1 LDEELTGLRNQGLL
15 STHEL
20 REGVPGRPDWE
31 EAVQRAQG
39 AFDDDPR
46 DLMRGLD
53 YEIDR
58 LTDQSYVLK
67 DTGDGH
73 ERAVAVFLQEDES
86 FDHVQDRFVGQ
97 SPVAYALNEA
107 DKRNLEYVIGNS
119 GDTLRL
125 YTTNP
130 DAGFGS
136 RGRTDT
142 YVEINTSLLSDEKAG
157 YLWLLFSAQALRE
170 GGTLHEIMDDSKEYA
185 ASLGGRL
192 RERIYDDVVPDLAE
206 AIARVRDLDDPS
218 REQLDETYEMTLVL
232 LYRLLFISYAEDE
245 KFLPRRRNERY
256 DEDSLKRKAR
266 NLHQFI
272 QNDGEFDD
280 AFYDHWDD
288 VMYLSRAVHRG
299 HDELGLP
306 AYDGRLLSED
316 PEISEAGAKLAD
328 IRLDN
333 AEFGPVLV
341 NLLIDETEDG
351 YQGPVDFRNIG
362 VREFGVI
369 YEGLLESELSVAD
382 QPLGIEIDDGNEHY
396 IPVDPEESDR
406 DVVVEQ
412 GDVYLQG
419 QSGERKSTGTY
430 YTKTRFVEHLL
441 DHSLEPALDDHI
453 ERIDQLRE
461 DEGDNAAADEFFDI
475 RVSDIS
481 MGSGHFLVGAVD
493 RIESRLYSY
502 LTENPLPPVE
512 NELDNLED
520 AALDAF
526 EDEEYAPN
534 IERGQLLRRQV
545 ARRCVYGV
553 DLNPLATEL
562 ARLSIWVHTFVPG
575 LPLTF
580 LEYNLRSGDSLV
592 GIGTLNEVSN
602 ILGKRRGGNY
612 SLSSFAS
619 GDIVDEISEDIEALG
634 NFADTSAE
642 QVAEVRR
649 TRKEIEDQLEP
660 VRARLDILAA
670 SRLDDDVNSKA
681 ASETDIDPTKL
692 SSYERAQEVLQAFD
706 TLHFPTAF
714 PEVFMESGGF
724 DVIVGNPP
732 WDKVRFEPQQFWVT
746 RHPGLNTVPAS
757 RRDEHM
763 DKLREKY
770 PQQAKEE
777 KREDERRSQYQE
789 YVKNSFEDQGRG
801 HYDYAKLFV
810 ERATDILNDDGELG
824 YVLPRQSLVLAGWK
838 HLRRRLIDDSELTVL
853 QARNRAGWIF
863 ENVHHSY
870 MIVLITSSPSEEV
883 GAHIWPAIEK
893 ERAIDEIS
901 LGNSIYL
908 SYDDLASLTTES
920 RLVIPWFNDDG
931 ARDVFPKMEQRAR
944 LSYDEGWITGKHDA
958 HWDFRGSGPHS
969 HLSNSEKEPHHWR
982 VFMTRSVDQYEINEN
997 KEFRRFVDPEKLYE
1011 EGTDLEKDGS
1021 EVTFGADHPTV
1032 TFRHVSRNDDTR
1044 TIIGTMLPE
1053 SGFVYCK
1060 GYVHAVAHESGTTT
1074 DELLALLAY
1083 FNSFTCDWWARRI
1096 VDRHV
1101 TSPSIN
1107 NLPIPEW
1114 DDNQISEAADL
1125 AAELTRRGGTEILPG
1140 GRSVPVDTGH
1150 QETDRDEI
1158 VARIEQLVAE
1168 GFEVGDGEIETILN
1182 DFSNK
1187 ACSGS
1192 LRTRIK
1198 ELVEDLPQESATDQN
1213 ND

>member
-1 LDEELTGLRNQGLL
+1 
-15 STHEL
+15 
-20 REGVPGRPDWE
+20 
-31 EAVQRAQG
+31 
-39 AFDDDPR
+39 
-46 DLMRGLD
+46 MRGLD

-107 DKRNLEYVIGNS
+107 EKRNLEYVIGNS

-142 YVEINTSLLSDEKAG
+142 YVEINTGLLSDEQAG

-170 GGTLHEIMDDSKEYA
+170 DGTLHDIMDDSKEYA

-192 RERIYDDVVPDLAE
+192 RERIYDDVVPELAE
-206 AIARVRDLDDPS
+206 AIARARDLDDPTK
-218 REQLDETYEMTLVL
+218 EQLDETYEMSLVL
-232 LYRLLFISYAEDE
+232 LYRLLFIAYAEDE
-245 KFLPRRRNERY
+245 RFLPRRRNDRY

-266 NLHQFI
+266 NLHKFI

-288 VMYLSRAVHRG
+288 VMHLSRAVHHG

-328 IRLDN
+328 IRLNN

-382 QPLGIEIDDGNEHY
+382 QPLGIEIDDGDEHY
-396 IPVDPEESDR
+396 IPVDTEESNR
-406 DVVVEQ
+406 EIVVEQ

-461 DEGDNAAADEFFDI
+461 DKGDNAAADEFFDI
-475 RVSDIS
+475 RISDIS

-512 NELDNLED
+512 NELDNLEN

-592 GIGTLNEVSN
+592 GIGTLDEISN
-602 ILGKRRGGNY
+602 ILGKSRGGNY
-612 SLSSFAS
+612 SL
-619 GDIVDEISEDIEALG
+619 
-634 NFADTSAE
+634 
-642 QVAEVRR
+642 
-649 TRKEIEDQLEP
+649 
-660 VRARLDILAA
+660 
-670 SRLDDDVNSKA
+670 
-681 ASETDIDPTKL
+681 
-692 SSYERAQEVLQAFD
+692 
-706 TLHFPTAF
+706 
-714 PEVFMESGGF
+714 
-724 DVIVGNPP
+724 
-732 WDKVRFEPQQFWVT
+732 
-746 RHPGLNTVPAS
+746 
-757 RRDEHM
+757 
-763 DKLREKY
+763 
-770 PQQAKEE
+770 
-777 KREDERRSQYQE
+777 
-789 YVKNSFEDQGRG
+789 
-801 HYDYAKLFV
+801 
-810 ERATDILNDDGELG
+810 
-824 YVLPRQSLVLAGWK
+824 
-838 HLRRRLIDDSELTVL
+838 
-853 QARNRAGWIF
+853 
-863 ENVHHSY
+863 
-870 MIVLITSSPSEEV
+870 
-883 GAHIWPAIEK
+883 
-893 ERAIDEIS
+893 
-901 LGNSIYL
+901 
-908 SYDDLASLTTES
+908 
-920 RLVIPWFNDDG
+920 
-931 ARDVFPKMEQRAR
+931 
-944 LSYDEGWITGKHDA
+944 
-958 HWDFRGSGPHS
+958 
-969 HLSNSEKEPHHWR
+969 
-982 VFMTRSVDQYEINEN
+982 
-997 KEFRRFVDPEKLYE
+997 
-1011 EGTDLEKDGS
+1011 
-1021 EVTFGADHPTV
+1021 
-1032 TFRHVSRNDDTR
+1032 
-1044 TIIGTMLPE
+1044 
-1053 SGFVYCK
+1053 
-1060 GYVHAVAHESGTTT
+1060 
-1074 DELLALLAY
+1074 
-1083 FNSFTCDWWARRI
+1083 
-1096 VDRHV
+1096 
-1101 TSPSIN
+1101 
-1107 NLPIPEW
+1107 
-1114 DDNQISEAADL
+1114 
-1125 AAELTRRGGTEILPG
+1125 
-1140 GRSVPVDTGH
+1140 
-1150 QETDRDEI
+1150 
-1158 VARIEQLVAE
+1158 
-1168 GFEVGDGEIETILN
+1168 
-1182 DFSNK
+1182 
-1187 ACSGS
+1187 
-1192 LRTRIK
+1192 
-1198 ELVEDLPQESATDQN
+1198 
-1213 ND
+1213 